1 MSSCRRRSDESVNK
15 RLVCKPRRRP
25 PSSCQQRSDE
35 SLTASCVQA
44 TTLNKSLVCK
54 LRRSTSSF
62 QRCSDESENQRLR
75 CASHDDADG
84 LLSSCLQRGDESENQ
99 RLVCKL
105 RRPTSSCQQRSNE
118 SENQRR
124 VCKPRRRTRRR
135 RPPSSCPQRGYES
148 QTSVLCISHDNP
160 RNPFADSLR
169 SDESIDVLFQ
179 VLVPAPCVQATTATE
194 FVPALFCEFPLRCA
208 VKSCQPH
215 SAKNVTWCLILDFI
229 T

>member
-105 RRPTSSCQQRSNE
+105 RRLTRVLCASYDGPRVPVSSAVT
-118 SENQRR
+118 R
-124 VCKPRRRTRRR
+124 VK
-135 RPPSSCPQRGYES
+135 
-148 QTSVLCISHDNP
+148 TSVVCANHDDA
-160 RNPFADSLR
+160 RDADGLR
-169 SDESIDVLFQ
+169 
-179 VLVPAPCVQATTATE
+179 VPARNAVMRVKQASCV
-194 FVPALFCEFPLRCA
+194 
-208 VKSCQPH
+208 
-215 SAKNVTWCLILDFI
+215 
-229 T
+229 

>member
-84 LLSSCLQRGDESENQ
+84 LWVPACNA
-99 RLVCKL
+99 V
-105 RRPTSSCQQRSNE
+105 T
-118 SENQRR
+118 R
-124 VCKPRRRTRRR
+124 VK
-135 RPPSSCPQRGYES
+135 
-148 QTSVLCISHDNP
+148 TSVWCASYDGPRVPVSSAVTRVKTSVVCANHDDA
-160 RNPFADSLR
+160 RDADGLR
-169 SDESIDVLFQ
+169 
-179 VLVPAPCVQATTATE
+179 VPARNAVMRVKQASCV
-194 FVPALFCEFPLRCA
+194 
-208 VKSCQPH
+208 
-215 SAKNVTWCLILDFI
+215 
-229 T
+229 